1 MHWKFIRLYVIF
13 YNTVIIKEYV
23 GLCLL
28 AVSAFQKAFSRK
40 EFIMSK
46 ADKQEKKAAKKAA
59 KAEKKANKQPK
70 NPEIVK
76 SVISA
81 VTALLC
87 VVAIVLTGT
96 NITNKICQTNLDIAE
111 KYPANSNNT
120 SSGNVNGGSDV
131 DPGTADPSDPGA
143 ADPANPAD
151 PGATDPAAPADNNSG
166 TSNGGSTDNK
176 GTATDNKATDGA
188 PVGSDIAKIVA
199 YYNAAANATKAN
211 KGKMT
216 LDIVQGSTTKIT
228 ETSFPSAIKNVG
240 NKLLP
245 NDYGTKKHLTVTNG
259 NAVGT
264 KTTVKGETKNEN
276 KSINK
281 ILPIDNNAKMSTLTA
296 AGVKSATCTKV
307 SGGYK
312 VVIKL
317 KPEVVTSLSAKPTN
331 HYACM
336 DVLNISEDDLGG
348 FKIEDCKIQYTG
360 GTLTA
365 TVNDKNMLTYF
376 DVVNPMHI
384 TGNLT
389 YPPLVKGSAVID
401 ASWKQTVTFK
411 Y

>member
-13 YNTVIIKEYV
+13 YNTVIIKEYAE
-23 GLCLL
+23 LCLL

-59 KAEKKANKQPK
+59 KAEKKANKQPQ

-111 KYPANSNNT
+111 KYPASSNNA
-120 SSGNVNGGSDV
+120 SSGDVNGGSDV
-131 DPGTADPSDPGA
+131 DPGAADSSDPGA

-151 PGATDPAAPADNNSG
+151 PGATDPSAPADNNS
-166 TSNGGSTDNK
+166 GSTDNK
-176 GTATDNKATDGA
+176 GTATDKKATDGA

-228 ETSFPSAIKNVG
+228 ETSFPNGIKNIG

-264 KTTVKGETKNEN
+264 KTTVKGETKTEN

-281 ILPIDNNAKMSTLTA
+281 ILPIDNNPKMSTLTA

-317 KPEVVTSLSAKPTN
+317 KSETVTSLSEKPKN
-331 HYACM
+331 HYSCM

-365 TVNDKNMLTYF
+365 TVNDKNMLTHF

-389 YPPLVKGSAVID
+389 YPPLIKGSAVID

>member
-1 MHWKFIRLYVIF
+1 
-13 YNTVIIKEYV
+13 
-23 GLCLL
+23 
-28 AVSAFQKAFSRK
+28 
-40 EFIMSK
+40 MSK

-76 SVISA
+76 TVISA

-111 KYPANSNNT
+111 KYPANSNNA
-120 SSGNVNGGSDV
+120 SSDDVNGGSDV
-131 DPGTADPSDPGA
+131 DPGTDDPADPGTTDPQ
-143 ADPANPAD
+143 NPAD
-151 PGATDPAAPADNNSG
+151 PATPADNSNTNNGSSTTDNKNS
-166 TSNGGSTDNK
+166 TTDNK
-176 GTATDNKATDGA
+176 GSATSA

-228 ETSFPSAIKNVG
+228 ETSFSNGIKSIG

-264 KTTVKGETKNEN
+264 KTKVDGKTENEN

-281 ILPIDNNAKMSTLTA
+281 ILPIDNNSKMSTLTA

-317 KPEVVTSLSAKPTN
+317 KPEVVTSLSAKPTS

-389 YPPLVKGSAVID
+389 YPPLIKGSAVID

>member
-96 NITNKICQTNLDIAE
+96 NITNKICKTNLDIAE
-111 KYPANSNNT
+111 KYPANSNNA
-120 SSGNVNGGSDV
+120 SSGDVNGGSDV
-131 DPGTADPSDPGA
+131 DPGAADPSDPGA

-151 PGATDPAAPADNNSG
+151 PGTTDPSAPADNNS
-166 TSNGGSTDNK
+166 GSTDNK
-176 GTATDNKATDGA
+176 GTATDKKATDGA

-228 ETSFPSAIKNVG
+228 ETSFPNGIKNIG

-281 ILPIDNNAKMSTLTA
+281 ILPIDNNPKMSTLTA

-317 KPEVVTSLSAKPTN
+317 KSETVTSLSEKPKN
-331 HYACM
+331 HYSCM

-365 TVNDKNMLTYF
+365 TVNDKNMLTHF

-389 YPPLVKGSAVID
+389 YPPLIKGSAVID

>member
-59 KAEKKANKQPK
+59 KAEKKANKQPQ

-111 KYPANSNNT
+111 KYPANSNNA
-120 SSGNVNGGSDV
+120 SSGDVNGGSDV
-131 DPGTADPSDPGA
+131 DPGAADPSDPGA

-151 PGATDPAAPADNNSG
+151 PAATDPSAPADNNS
-166 TSNGGSTDNK
+166 GSTDNK
-176 GTATDNKATDGA
+176 GTATDKKATDGA

-228 ETSFPSAIKNVG
+228 ETSFPNGIKNIG

-281 ILPIDNNAKMSTLTA
+281 ILPIDNNPKMSTLTA

-317 KPEVVTSLSAKPTN
+317 KSETVTSLSEKPKN
-331 HYACM
+331 HYSCM

-365 TVNDKNMLTYF
+365 TVNDKNMLTHF

-389 YPPLVKGSAVID
+389 YPPLIKGSAVID

>member
-120 SSGNVNGGSDV
+120 SSGDVHGGSDV

-143 ADPANPAD
+143 ADPENPAD
-151 PGATDPAAPADNNSG
+151 PGATDPSAPADN
-166 TSNGGSTDNK
+166 NGGSTDNK
-176 GTATDNKATDGA
+176 GGASTDKKATDGA

-228 ETSFPSAIKNVG
+228 ETDFNDTVKSVG

-281 ILPIDNNAKMSTLTA
+281 ILPIDNNPKMSTLTA

-317 KPEVVTSLSAKPTN
+317 KPEVVTSLSAKPTS

-348 FKIEDCKIQYTG
+348 FKIENCKIQYSG

-384 TGNLT
+384 TGKLKFGLIGGNAT
-389 YPPLVKGSAVID
+389 ID

>member
-23 GLCLL
+23 ELCLL

-120 SSGNVNGGSDV
+120 SSGDVNGGSDV

-143 ADPANPAD
+143 ADPENPAD
-151 PGATDPAAPADNNSG
+151 PGATDPSAPADN
-166 TSNGGSTDNK
+166 NGGSTDNK

-228 ETSFPSAIKNVG
+228 ETSFPNGIKNIG

-281 ILPIDNNAKMSTLTA
+281 ILPIDNNPKMSTLTA

-317 KPEVVTSLSAKPTN
+317 KPEVVTSLSAKPTS

>member
-96 NITNKICQTNLDIAE
+96 NITNKICKTNLDIAE
-111 KYPANSNNT
+111 KYPANSNNA
-120 SSGNVNGGSDV
+120 SSGDVNGGSDV

-151 PGATDPAAPADNNSG
+151 PGTTDPSAPADNNS
-166 TSNGGSTDNK
+166 GSTDNK
-176 GTATDNKATDGA
+176 GTATDKKATDGA

-228 ETSFPSAIKNVG
+228 ETSFPNGIKNIG

-281 ILPIDNNAKMSTLTA
+281 ILPIDNNPKMSTLTA

-317 KPEVVTSLSAKPTN
+317 KSETVTSLSEKPKN
-331 HYACM
+331 HYSCM

>member
-96 NITNKICQTNLDIAE
+96 NITNKICQTNLNIAE
-111 KYPANSNNT
+111 KYPANSNNA
-120 SSGNVNGGSDV
+120 SSGGVNGGSDV
-131 DPGTADPSDPGA
+131 DPGAADSSDPGA

-151 PGATDPAAPADNNSG
+151 PGAADPSAPADNNGG

-176 GTATDNKATDGA
+176 GTATDKKATDGA

-228 ETSFPSAIKNVG
+228 ETDFNDTVKSVG

-281 ILPIDNNAKMSTLTA
+281 ILPIDNNPKMSTLTA

-317 KPEVVTSLSAKPTN
+317 KPEVVTSLSAKPTS

-348 FKIEDCKIQYTG
+348 FKIENCKIQYSG

-384 TGNLT
+384 TGKLKFGLIGGNAT
-389 YPPLVKGSAVID
+389 ID

>member
-96 NITNKICQTNLDIAE
+96 NITNKICKTNLDIAE
-111 KYPANSNNT
+111 KYPANSNNA
-120 SSGNVNGGSDV
+120 SSGGVNGGSDV
-131 DPGTADPSDPGA
+131 DPGAADSSDPGA

-151 PGATDPAAPADNNSG
+151 PGATDPAAPADNSG
-166 TSNGGSTDNK
+166 ASTDNK
-176 GTATDNKATDGA
+176 GGASTDNKATDSA

-228 ETSFPSAIKNVG
+228 ETSFSNTIKNIG

-281 ILPIDNNAKMSTLTA
+281 ILPIDNNPKMSTLTA
-296 AGVKSATCTKV
+296 AGVQSATCTKV

-317 KPEVVTSLSAKPTN
+317 KSETVTSLSEKPKN
-331 HYACM
+331 HYSCM

-365 TVNDKNMLTYF
+365 TVNDKNMLTHF

>member
-111 KYPANSNNT
+111 KYPANSNNA

-131 DPGTADPSDPGA
+131 DPGTADPSNPGA
-143 ADPANPAD
+143 ADPENPAD
-151 PGATDPAAPADNNSG
+151 PGTTDPAAPADNNSG
-166 TSNGGSTDNK
+166 STDNK
-176 GTATDNKATDGA
+176 GGAATDNKATDSA

-228 ETSFPSAIKNVG
+228 ETDFNDGVKAVG

-264 KTTVKGETKNEN
+264 KTTVKGETKSEN

-281 ILPIDNNAKMSTLTA
+281 ILPIDNNPKMSTLTA
-296 AGVKSATCTKV
+296 AGVQSATCTKV

-317 KPEVVTSLSAKPTN
+317 KPEVVTSLSAKPTS

>member
-59 KAEKKANKQPK
+59 KAEKKANKQPQ

-111 KYPANSNNT
+111 KYPASSNNA
-120 SSGNVNGGSDV
+120 SSGDVTGGSDV
-131 DPGTADPSDPGA
+131 DPGAADPSDPGA

-151 PGATDPAAPADNNSG
+151 PGATDPSAPADNNS
-166 TSNGGSTDNK
+166 GSTDNK
-176 GTATDNKATDGA
+176 GTATDKKATNGA
-188 PVGSDIAKIVA
+188 PIGSDIAKIVA

-228 ETSFPSAIKNVG
+228 ETDFNDAVKSVG

-281 ILPIDNNAKMSTLTA
+281 ILPIDNNPKMSTLTA

-317 KPEVVTSLSAKPTN
+317 KPEVVTSLSAKPTS

-348 FKIEDCKIQYTG
+348 FKIENCKIQYSG

-384 TGNLT
+384 TGKLKFGIIGGNAT
-389 YPPLVKGSAVID
+389 ID

>member
-13 YNTVIIKEYV
+13 YNTVIIKEYAE
-23 GLCLL
+23 LCLL

-96 NITNKICQTNLDIAE
+96 NITNKICKTNLDIAE
-111 KYPANSNNT
+111 KYPANSNNA
-120 SSGNVNGGSDV
+120 SSGDVNGGSDV

-151 PGATDPAAPADNNSG
+151 PGTTDPSAPANNNS
-166 TSNGGSTDNK
+166 GSTDNK
-176 GTATDNKATDGA
+176 GGASTDNKATDSA

-228 ETSFPSAIKNVG
+228 ETSFPNGIKNIG

-281 ILPIDNNAKMSTLTA
+281 ILPIDNNPKMSTLTA

-317 KPEVVTSLSAKPTN
+317 KSETVTSLSEKPKN
-331 HYACM
+331 HYSCM

-389 YPPLVKGSAVID
+389 YPPLIKGSAVID

>member
-96 NITNKICQTNLDIAE
+96 NITNKICKTNLDIAE

-120 SSGNVNGGSDV
+120 SSGDVSGGSDV

-151 PGATDPAAPADNNSG
+151 PGATDPSAPADNNS
-166 TSNGGSTDNK
+166 GSTDNK
-176 GTATDNKATDGA
+176 GTATDKKATDGA

-228 ETSFPSAIKNVG
+228 ETDFNDTVKAVG

-264 KTTVKGETKNEN
+264 KTTVKGETKSEN

-281 ILPIDNNAKMSTLTA
+281 ILPIDNNPKMSTLTA

-307 SGGYK
+307 SDGYK

-317 KPEVVTSLSAKPTN
+317 KPEVVTSLSAKPTS

-348 FKIEDCKIQYTG
+348 FKIENCKIQYSG

-384 TGNLT
+384 TGKLKFGLIGGNAT
-389 YPPLVKGSAVID
+389 ID

>member
-111 KYPANSNNT
+111 KYPANSNNA
-120 SSGNVNGGSDV
+120 SSGGVNGGSDV
-131 DPGTADPSDPGA
+131 DPGAADPSDPGA

-151 PGATDPAAPADNNSG
+151 PAATDPSAPADNNS
-166 TSNGGSTDNK
+166 GSTDNK
-176 GTATDNKATDGA
+176 GTATDKKATDGA

-228 ETSFPSAIKNVG
+228 ETSFPNGIKNIG

-281 ILPIDNNAKMSTLTA
+281 ILPIDNNPKMSTLTA

-317 KPEVVTSLSAKPTN
+317 KPEVVTSLSAKPTS

-365 TVNDKNMLTYF
+365 TVNDKNILTYF

>member
-23 GLCLL
+23 ELCLL

-111 KYPANSNNT
+111 KYPANSNNA
-120 SSGNVNGGSDV
+120 SSGDVTGGSDV
-131 DPGTADPSDPGA
+131 DPGAADPSDPGA

-151 PGATDPAAPADNNSG
+151 PGATDPSAPTDNNS
-166 TSNGGSTDNK
+166 GSTDNK
-176 GTATDNKATDGA
+176 GTATDKKATDGA

-228 ETSFPSAIKNVG
+228 ETSFPNGIKNIG

-281 ILPIDNNAKMSTLTA
+281 ILPIDNNPKMSTLTA

-317 KPEVVTSLSAKPTN
+317 KPEVVTSLSAKPKS

-365 TVNDKNMLTYF
+365 TVNDKNMLTHF

-389 YPPLVKGSAVID
+389 YPPLIKGSAVID

>member
-111 KYPANSNNT
+111 KYPANSNNS

-143 ADPANPAD
+143 ADPENPAD
-151 PGATDPAAPADNNSG
+151 PGTTDPAAPADNNSG
-166 TSNGGSTDNK
+166 STDNK
-176 GTATDNKATDGA
+176 GGAATDNKATDGA

-228 ETSFPSAIKNVG
+228 ETSFPNAIKNVG

-264 KTTVKGETKNEN
+264 KTTVKGETKDEN

-281 ILPIDNNAKMSTLTA
+281 ILPIDNNPKMSTLTA

-317 KPEVVTSLSAKPTN
+317 KPEVVTSLSAKPTS

>member
-111 KYPANSNNT
+111 KYPANSNNA
-120 SSGNVNGGSDV
+120 SSGDVTGGSDV
-131 DPGTADPSDPGA
+131 DPGAADPSDPGA

-151 PGATDPAAPADNNSG
+151 PAETDPSAPAYNNS
-166 TSNGGSTDNK
+166 GSTDNK
-176 GTATDNKATDGA
+176 GTATDKKATDGA

-228 ETSFPSAIKNVG
+228 ETSFPNGIKNIG

-281 ILPIDNNAKMSTLTA
+281 ILPIDNNPKMSTLTA

-317 KPEVVTSLSAKPTN
+317 KPEVVTSLSAKPTS

>member
-1 MHWKFIRLYVIF
+1 
-13 YNTVIIKEYV
+13 
-23 GLCLL
+23 
-28 AVSAFQKAFSRK
+28 
-40 EFIMSK
+40 MSK

-76 SVISA
+76 TVISA

-111 KYPANSNNT
+111 KYPANSNNA
-120 SSGNVNGGSDV
+120 SSGDVNGGSDV
-131 DPGTADPSDPGA
+131 DPGTDDPADPGTTDPENPSDPGT
-143 ADPANPAD
+143 
-151 PGATDPAAPADNNSG
+151 TDPAAPADNNGS
-166 TSNGGSTDNK
+166 STDNK
-176 GTATDNKATDGA
+176 GGASTDNKTTDSA

-228 ETSFPSAIKNVG
+228 ETSFSNGIKSIG

-264 KTTVKGETKNEN
+264 KTKVDGKTENEN

-281 ILPIDNNAKMSTLTA
+281 ILPIDNNSKMSTLTA

-317 KPEVVTSLSAKPTN
+317 KSETVTSLSEKPKN
-331 HYACM
+331 HYSCM

-389 YPPLVKGSAVID
+389 YPPLIKGSAVID

>member
-111 KYPANSNNT
+111 KYPANSNNA

-143 ADPANPAD
+143 ADPENPAD
-151 PGATDPAAPADNNSG
+151 PGTTDPAAPADNNSG
-166 TSNGGSTDNK
+166 STDNK
-176 GTATDNKATDGA
+176 GGTATDNKATDSA

-228 ETSFPSAIKNVG
+228 ETDFNDGVKAVG

-264 KTTVKGETKNEN
+264 KTTVKGETKSEN

-281 ILPIDNNAKMSTLTA
+281 ILPIDNNPKMSTLTA

-307 SGGYK
+307 SDGYK

-317 KPEVVTSLSAKPTN
+317 KPEVVTSLSAKPTS

-348 FKIEDCKIQYTG
+348 FKIENCKIQYSG

-365 TVNDKNMLTYF
+365 TVNDKKMLTSF

-384 TGNLT
+384 TGKLKFGLIGGNAT
-389 YPPLVKGSAVID
+389 ID

>member
-23 GLCLL
+23 ELCLL

-96 NITNKICQTNLDIAE
+96 NITNKICKTNLDIAE
-111 KYPANSNNT
+111 KYPANSNNA
-120 SSGNVNGGSDV
+120 SSGGVNGGSDV
-131 DPGTADPSDPGA
+131 DPGAADSSDPGA

-151 PGATDPAAPADNNSG
+151 PGATDPAAPADNNGG

-176 GTATDNKATDGA
+176 GTATDKKATDGA

-228 ETSFPSAIKNVG
+228 ETDFNDAVKSVG

-264 KTTVKGETKNEN
+264 KTTVKGETKSEN

-281 ILPIDNNAKMSTLTA
+281 ILPIDNNPKMSTLTA

-317 KPEVVTSLSAKPTN
+317 KPEVVTSLSAKPTS

-348 FKIEDCKIQYTG
+348 FKIENCKIQYSG

-384 TGNLT
+384 TGKLKFGIIGGNAT
-389 YPPLVKGSAVID
+389 ID

>member
-59 KAEKKANKQPK
+59 KAEKTANKQPK

-111 KYPANSNNT
+111 KYPANSNNA
-120 SSGNVNGGSDV
+120 SSGDVTGGSDV
-131 DPGTADPSDPGA
+131 DPGAADPSDPGA

-151 PGATDPAAPADNNSG
+151 PAATDPSAPADNNS
-166 TSNGGSTDNK
+166 GSTDNK
-176 GTATDNKATDGA
+176 GTATDKKATDGA

-228 ETSFPSAIKNVG
+228 ETSFPNGIKNIG

-281 ILPIDNNAKMSTLTA
+281 ILPIDNNPKMSTLTA

-317 KPEVVTSLSAKPTN
+317 KPEVVTSLSAKPTS

-336 DVLNISEDDLGG
+336 DVLNICEDDLGG

>member
-59 KAEKKANKQPK
+59 KAEKKANKQPQ

-111 KYPANSNNT
+111 KYPASSNNA
-120 SSGNVNGGSDV
+120 SSGDVNGGSDV
-131 DPGTADPSDPGA
+131 DPGAADSSDPGA

-151 PGATDPAAPADNNSG
+151 PGATDPSAPADNNS
-166 TSNGGSTDNK
+166 GSTDNK
-176 GTATDNKATDGA
+176 GTATDKKATDGA

-228 ETSFPSAIKNVG
+228 ETSFPNGIKNIG

-281 ILPIDNNAKMSTLTA
+281 ILPIDNNPKMSTLTA

-317 KPEVVTSLSAKPTN
+317 KPEVVTSLSAKPTS

-365 TVNDKNMLTYF
+365 TVNDKNMLTHF

-389 YPPLVKGSAVID
+389 YPPLIKGSAVID

>member
-111 KYPANSNNT
+111 KYPASSNNA
-120 SSGNVNGGSDV
+120 SSGDVNGGSDV
-131 DPGTADPSDPGA
+131 DPGAADPSDPGA

-151 PGATDPAAPADNNSG
+151 PGTTDPAAPADNNSG
-166 TSNGGSTDNK
+166 STDNK
-176 GTATDNKATDGA
+176 GTATDKKATDGA

-228 ETSFPSAIKNVG
+228 ETSFPNGIKNIG

-281 ILPIDNNAKMSTLTA
+281 ILPIDNNPKMSTLTA

-317 KPEVVTSLSAKPTN
+317 KPEVVTSLSAKPTS

>member
-23 GLCLL
+23 ELCLL

-111 KYPANSNNT
+111 KYPANSNNA
-120 SSGNVNGGSDV
+120 SSGDVTGGSDV
-131 DPGTADPSDPGA
+131 DPGAADPSDPGA

-151 PGATDPAAPADNNSG
+151 PGATDPSAPTDNNS
-166 TSNGGSTDNK
+166 GSTDNK
-176 GTATDNKATDGA
+176 GTATDKKATDGA

-228 ETSFPSAIKNVG
+228 ETSFPNGIKNIG

-281 ILPIDNNAKMSTLTA
+281 ILPIDNNPKMSTLTA

-317 KPEVVTSLSAKPTN
+317 KSETVTSLSEKPKN
-331 HYACM
+331 HYSCM

-365 TVNDKNMLTYF
+365 TVNDKNMLTHF

-389 YPPLVKGSAVID
+389 YPPLIKGSAVID

>member
-111 KYPANSNNT
+111 KYPANSNNA
-120 SSGNVNGGSDV
+120 SSGDVNGGSDV

-151 PGATDPAAPADNNSG
+151 PGATDPSAPADNNS
-166 TSNGGSTDNK
+166 GSTDNK
-176 GTATDNKATDGA
+176 GTATDKKATDGA

-228 ETSFPSAIKNVG
+228 ETSFPNGIKNIG

-281 ILPIDNNAKMSTLTA
+281 ILPIDNNPKMSTLTA

-317 KPEVVTSLSAKPTN
+317 KPEVVTSLSAKPTS

>member
-111 KYPANSNNT
+111 KYPANSNNA

-131 DPGTADPSDPGA
+131 DPGTADPSNPGA
-143 ADPANPAD
+143 ADPENPAD
-151 PGATDPAAPADNNSG
+151 PGTTDPAAPADNNSG
-166 TSNGGSTDNK
+166 STDNK
-176 GTATDNKATDGA
+176 GGAATDNKATDSA

-228 ETSFPSAIKNVG
+228 ETDFNDGVKAVG

-264 KTTVKGETKNEN
+264 KTTVKGETKSEN

-281 ILPIDNNAKMSTLTA
+281 ILPIDNNPKMSTLTA
-296 AGVKSATCTKV
+296 AGVQSATCTKV

-317 KPEVVTSLSAKPTN
+317 KPEVVTSLSAKPTS

-348 FKIEDCKIQYTG
+348 FKIENCKIQYSG

-384 TGNLT
+384 TGKLKFGLIGGNAT
-389 YPPLVKGSAVID
+389 ID

>member
-23 GLCLL
+23 ELCLL

-96 NITNKICQTNLDIAE
+96 NITNKICKTNLDIAE

-120 SSGNVNGGSDV
+120 SSGDVSGGSDV

-151 PGATDPAAPADNNSG
+151 PGATDPSAPADNNS
-166 TSNGGSTDNK
+166 GSTDNK
-176 GTATDNKATDGA
+176 GTATDKKATDGA

-228 ETSFPSAIKNVG
+228 ETDFNDTVKAVG

-264 KTTVKGETKNEN
+264 KTTVKGETKSEN

-281 ILPIDNNAKMSTLTA
+281 ILPIDNNPKMSTLTA

-307 SGGYK
+307 SDGYK

-317 KPEVVTSLSAKPTN
+317 KPEVVTSLSAKPTS

-348 FKIEDCKIQYTG
+348 FKIENCKIQYSG

-384 TGNLT
+384 TGKLKFGLIGGNAT
-389 YPPLVKGSAVID
+389 ID

>member
-28 AVSAFQKAFSRK
+28 AISAFQKAFSRK

-111 KYPANSNNT
+111 KYPASSNNA
-120 SSGNVNGGSDV
+120 SSGDVNGGSDV
-131 DPGTADPSDPGA
+131 DPGAADPSDPGA

-151 PGATDPAAPADNNSG
+151 PGTTDPAAPADNNSG
-166 TSNGGSTDNK
+166 STDNK
-176 GTATDNKATDGA
+176 GTATDKKATDGA

-228 ETSFPSAIKNVG
+228 ETSFPNGIKNIG

-281 ILPIDNNAKMSTLTA
+281 ILPIDNNPKMSTLTA

-317 KPEVVTSLSAKPTN
+317 KPEVVTSLSAKPKS

-365 TVNDKNMLTYF
+365 TVNDKNMLTHF

-389 YPPLVKGSAVID
+389 YPPLIKGSAVID

>member
-28 AVSAFQKAFSRK
+28 AISAFQKAFSRK

-111 KYPANSNNT
+111 KYPASSNNA
-120 SSGNVNGGSDV
+120 SSGDVNGGSDV
-131 DPGTADPSDPGA
+131 DPGAADPSDPGA

-151 PGATDPAAPADNNSG
+151 PGTTDPAAPADNNSG
-166 TSNGGSTDNK
+166 STDNK
-176 GTATDNKATDGA
+176 GTATDKKATDGA

-228 ETSFPSAIKNVG
+228 ETSFPNGIKNIG

-281 ILPIDNNAKMSTLTA
+281 ILPIDNNPKMSTLTA

-317 KPEVVTSLSAKPTN
+317 KPEVVTSLSAKPTS

-365 TVNDKNMLTYF
+365 TVNDKNMLTHF

-389 YPPLVKGSAVID
+389 YPPLIKGSAVID

>member
-59 KAEKKANKQPK
+59 KAEKKANKQPQ

-111 KYPANSNNT
+111 KYPASSNNA
-120 SSGNVNGGSDV
+120 SSGDVNGGSDV
-131 DPGTADPSDPGA
+131 DPGAADPSDPGA

-151 PGATDPAAPADNNSG
+151 PGTTDPAAPADNN
-166 TSNGGSTDNK
+166 GGSTDNK
-176 GTATDNKATDGA
+176 GGTATDKKATDGA
-188 PVGSDIAKIVA
+188 PVGSNIAKIVA

-228 ETSFPSAIKNVG
+228 ETSFPNGIKNIG

-281 ILPIDNNAKMSTLTA
+281 ILPIDNNPKMSTLTA

-317 KPEVVTSLSAKPTN
+317 KPEVVTSLSAKPKS

-365 TVNDKNMLTYF
+365 TVNDKNMLTHF

-389 YPPLVKGSAVID
+389 YPPLIKGSAVID

>member
-120 SSGNVNGGSDV
+120 SSGDVNGGSDV

-151 PGATDPAAPADNNSG
+151 PGATDPSAPADNNS
-166 TSNGGSTDNK
+166 GSTDNK
-176 GTATDNKATDGA
+176 GTATDKKATDGA

-228 ETSFPSAIKNVG
+228 ETSFSNGIKNIG

-281 ILPIDNNAKMSTLTA
+281 ILPIDNNPKMSTLTA

-317 KPEVVTSLSAKPTN
+317 KSETVTSLSEKPKS
-331 HYACM
+331 HYSCM

-389 YPPLVKGSAVID
+389 YPPLIKGSAVID

>member
-96 NITNKICQTNLDIAE
+96 NITNKICKTNLDIAE
-111 KYPANSNNT
+111 KYPANSNNA
-120 SSGNVNGGSDV
+120 SSGDVNGGSDV
-131 DPGTADPSDPGA
+131 DPGAADPSDPGA

-151 PGATDPAAPADNNSG
+151 PGATDPSAPADNSG
-166 TSNGGSTDNK
+166 ASTDNK
-176 GTATDNKATDGA
+176 GGASTDNKATDSA

-228 ETSFPSAIKNVG
+228 ETSFSNPIKNIG

-281 ILPIDNNAKMSTLTA
+281 ILPIDNNPKMSTLTA
-296 AGVKSATCTKV
+296 AGVQSATCTKA

-317 KPEVVTSLSAKPTN
+317 KSETVTSLSEKPKN
-331 HYACM
+331 HYSCM
-336 DVLNISEDDLGG
+336 DVLNITEDDLGG

-389 YPPLVKGSAVID
+389 YPPVIKGSAVID

>member
-59 KAEKKANKQPK
+59 KAEKKANKQPQ

-111 KYPANSNNT
+111 KYPANSNNA
-120 SSGNVNGGSDV
+120 SSGDVTGGSDV
-131 DPGTADPSDPGA
+131 DPGAADPSDPGA

-151 PGATDPAAPADNNSG
+151 PGATDPSAPADNNS
-166 TSNGGSTDNK
+166 GSTDNK
-176 GTATDNKATDGA
+176 GTATDKKATDGA

-228 ETSFPSAIKNVG
+228 ETSFPNGIKNIG

-281 ILPIDNNAKMSTLTA
+281 ILPIDNNPKMSTLTA

-317 KPEVVTSLSAKPTN
+317 KPEVVTSLSAKPTS

>member
-96 NITNKICQTNLDIAE
+96 NITNKICQTNLNIAE
-111 KYPANSNNT
+111 KYPANSNNA
-120 SSGNVNGGSDV
+120 SSGDVTGGSDV
-131 DPGTADPSDPGA
+131 DPGAADPSDPGA

-151 PGATDPAAPADNNSG
+151 PAATDPSAPADNNS
-166 TSNGGSTDNK
+166 GSTDNK
-176 GTATDNKATDGA
+176 GTATDKKATDGA

-228 ETSFPSAIKNVG
+228 ETSFSNGIKNIG

-281 ILPIDNNAKMSTLTA
+281 ILPIDNNPKMSTLTA

-317 KPEVVTSLSAKPTN
+317 KPEVVTSLSAKPTS

-365 TVNDKNMLTYF
+365 TVNDKNMLTHF

-389 YPPLVKGSAVID
+389 YPPLIKGSAVID

>member
-111 KYPANSNNT
+111 KYPASSNNA
-120 SSGNVNGGSDV
+120 SSGDVNGGSDV
-131 DPGTADPSDPGA
+131 DPGAADPSDPGA

-151 PGATDPAAPADNNSG
+151 PGTTDPAAPADNNSG
-166 TSNGGSTDNK
+166 STDNK
-176 GTATDNKATDGA
+176 GTATDKKATDGA

-228 ETSFPSAIKNVG
+228 ETSFPNGIKNIG

-264 KTTVKGETKNEN
+264 KTTVKGEIKNEN

-281 ILPIDNNAKMSTLTA
+281 ILPIDNNPKMSTLTA

-317 KPEVVTSLSAKPTN
+317 KPEVVTSLSAKPTS

>member
-111 KYPANSNNT
+111 KYPANSNNA
-120 SSGNVNGGSDV
+120 SSGDVTGGSDV
-131 DPGTADPSDPGA
+131 DPGAADPSDPGA

-151 PGATDPAAPADNNSG
+151 PAATDPSAPADNNS
-166 TSNGGSTDNK
+166 GSTDNK
-176 GTATDNKATDGA
+176 GTATDKKATDGA

-228 ETSFPSAIKNVG
+228 ETSFPNGIKNIG

-281 ILPIDNNAKMSTLTA
+281 ILPIDNNPKMSTLTA

-317 KPEVVTSLSAKPTN
+317 KPEVVTSLSAKPTS

-365 TVNDKNMLTYF
+365 TVNDKNILTYF

>member
-96 NITNKICQTNLDIAE
+96 NITNKICKTNLDIAE
-111 KYPANSNNT
+111 KYPANSNNA
-120 SSGNVNGGSDV
+120 SSGDVNGGSDV

-151 PGATDPAAPADNNSG
+151 PGTTDPAAPADNNSG
-166 TSNGGSTDNK
+166 STDNK
-176 GTATDNKATDGA
+176 GGASTGNKATDSA

-228 ETSFPSAIKNVG
+228 ETDFSDGVKSVG

-281 ILPIDNNAKMSTLTA
+281 ILPIDNNPKMSTLTA

-317 KPEVVTSLSAKPTN
+317 KPEVVTSLSAKPTS

-348 FKIEDCKIQYTG
+348 FKIENCKIQYSG

-384 TGNLT
+384 TGKLKFGLLGGNAT
-389 YPPLVKGSAVID
+389 ID

>member
-59 KAEKKANKQPK
+59 KAEKKANKQPQ

-111 KYPANSNNT
+111 KYPASSNNA
-120 SSGNVNGGSDV
+120 SSGDVNGGSDV
-131 DPGTADPSDPGA
+131 DPGAADPSDPGA

-151 PGATDPAAPADNNSG
+151 PGTTDPAAPADNN
-166 TSNGGSTDNK
+166 GGSTDNK
-176 GTATDNKATDGA
+176 GGTATDKKATDGA
-188 PVGSDIAKIVA
+188 PVGSNIAKIVA

-228 ETSFPSAIKNVG
+228 ETSFPNGIKNIG

-281 ILPIDNNAKMSTLTA
+281 ILPIDNNPKMSTLTA

-317 KPEVVTSLSAKPTN
+317 KPEVVTSLSAKPKS
-331 HYACM
+331 HYSCM

-365 TVNDKNMLTYF
+365 TVNDKNMLTHF

-389 YPPLVKGSAVID
+389 YPPLIKGSAVID

>member
-111 KYPANSNNT
+111 KYPANSNNA
-120 SSGNVNGGSDV
+120 SSGDVTGGSDV
-131 DPGTADPSDPGA
+131 DPGAADPSDPGA

-151 PGATDPAAPADNNSG
+151 PAETDPSAPADNNS
-166 TSNGGSTDNK
+166 GSTDNK
-176 GTATDNKATDGA
+176 GTATDKKATDGA

-228 ETSFPSAIKNVG
+228 ETSFPNGIKNIG

-281 ILPIDNNAKMSTLTA
+281 ILPIDNNPKMSTLTA

-317 KPEVVTSLSAKPTN
+317 KPEVVTSLSAKPTS

>member
-111 KYPANSNNT
+111 KYPANSNNA
-120 SSGNVNGGSDV
+120 SSGDVTGGSDV
-131 DPGTADPSDPGA
+131 DPGAADPSDPGA

-151 PGATDPAAPADNNSG
+151 PAATDPSAPADNNS
-166 TSNGGSTDNK
+166 GSTDNK
-176 GTATDNKATDGA
+176 GTATDKKATDGA

-228 ETSFPSAIKNVG
+228 ETSFPNGIKNIG

-281 ILPIDNNAKMSTLTA
+281 ILPIDNNPKMSTLTA

-317 KPEVVTSLSAKPTN
+317 KPEVVTSLSAKPTS